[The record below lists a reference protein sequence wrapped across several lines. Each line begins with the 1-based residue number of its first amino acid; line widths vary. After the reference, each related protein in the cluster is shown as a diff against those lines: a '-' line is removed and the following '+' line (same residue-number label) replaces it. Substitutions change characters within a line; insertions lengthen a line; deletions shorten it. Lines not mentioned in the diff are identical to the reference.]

1 MLLEIKKILHLLLS
15 VAFSSIGFIA
25 AITVTVLAAREV
37 SSNPYFVGFPN
48 AVGVGGAVLGT
59 QIFDRLSQ
67 KYSRNRA
74 LSNTFLIGSL
84 GGLVLIY
91 SLVIDSF
98 ILLLIGAFILGIGQ
112 SASLQTRYVASFVA
126 TESFKATALSLAV
139 WFSVFGSIFGPRLVG
154 EYSAIFDEWFGS
166 DLIVGY
172 FIATL
177 GMFLAGISVSLFS
190 QKDSSLNKKLVI
202 QKSVK
207 ISELDSTAKLLT
219 RILVLNHFIMVLIMS
234 ATPLHVQDI
243 GETIKLVGAIISY
256 HTLGM
261 FLLSPILGNLVDKYG
276 NNLFAIIGSL
286 ILIISCIVSLFNKD
300 ILFLKI
306 GLYLLGL
313 GWNFTYIAISSAI
326 SKYSIK
332 NSVNLNIKSDS
343 IVFVGS
349 SIAHI
354 SLGFTY
360 LNIGYNGLVYF
371 GLLLGAFL
379 LLSVRKFTK
388 LEQTIR

>member
-25 AITVTVLAAREV
+25 AVTITVLAAREV
-37 SSNPYFVGFPN
+37 TSNPYFVGFPN

-91 SLVIDSF
+91 SLIIDSF

-112 SASLQTRYVASFVA
+112 SATLQTRYVASFIV

-154 EYSAIFDEWFGS
+154 EYSAIFDEWLGS

-172 FIATL
+172 FIASL

-190 QKDSSLNKKLVI
+190 QKNSALNEKQVLKKSL
-202 QKSVK
+202 K

-219 RILVLNHFIMVLIMS
+219 RILVLNHFVMVLIMS

-243 GETIKLVGAIISY
+243 GETIKLVGVIISY

-276 NNLFAIIGSL
+276 NKRFAIIGSL
-286 ILIISCIVSLFNKD
+286 ILIVSCIISLFNTD
-300 ILFLKI
+300 IMFLKI

-326 SKYSIK
+326 SKYTIK
-332 NSVNLNIKSDS
+332 NSVSLNIKSDS
-343 IVFVGS
+343 MVFVGS
-349 SIAHI
+349 AFAHI

-371 GLLLGAFL
+371 GILLGGYLF
-379 LLSVRKFTK
+379 LSVMKFTK
-388 LEQTIR
+388 LEKNLI

>member
-234 ATPLHVQDI
+234 ATPLHIQDI

-379 LLSVRKFTK
+379 LLSIRKFTK
-388 LEQTIR
+388 LEQTIG

>member
-25 AITVTVLAAREV
+25 AVTITVLAAREV

-59 QIFDRLSQ
+59 QIFDKLSQ

-91 SLVIDSF
+91 SLIIDSF

-112 SASLQTRYVASFVA
+112 SATLQTRYVASFVV

-190 QKDSSLNKKLVI
+190 QKNSALNERQVLKKSL
-202 QKSVK
+202 K

-219 RILVLNHFIMVLIMS
+219 RILVLNHFVMVLIMS

-276 NNLFAIIGSL
+276 NKRFAIIGSL
-286 ILIISCIVSLFNKD
+286 ILIASCIISLFNTD

-326 SKYSIK
+326 SKYTIK
-332 NSVNLNIKSDS
+332 NSVSLNIKSDS
-343 IVFVGS
+343 MVFVGS
-349 SIAHI
+349 AFAHI

-360 LNIGYNGLVYF
+360 LNIGYSGLVYI
-371 GLLLGAFL
+371 GILLGGYLF
-379 LLSVRKFTK
+379 LSVMKFTK
-388 LEQTIR
+388 LEKNLI